1 MKKIETIAGIDIGS
15 SAVRIVIAQPLDNG
29 QLHLIGVGESVSH
42 GMSKG
47 TVADLEE
54 VVSSVSDALEKAER
68 MIGGQLSRA
77 VVAVN
82 GAHVKVVQ
90 SQGVVAVSKPNGE
103 VQQSDIDR
111 AVEQSQTLAVSPN
124 YEILHVLPKFYN
136 LDNQVNVKDPLG
148 MTGIKLEAHTQI
160 VLALSSQVKLLT
172 KCLYRTQLEVEGLI
186 FSPLATAEAVLTKR
200 QKDMGVAVVNIG
212 AGTTS
217 IAIFEEGELLH
228 AAILP
233 VGSDHV
239 TADLAIGLRVS
250 LDIAERVKL
259 DLGQA
264 VAEKVSK
271 RDEVDISKYSTEE
284 MPRALVSKKH
294 IAEIIE
300 ARLDEIFRMIQ
311 QELKKAGRDGKLP
324 AGVVLTGGG
333 AKLGGL
339 VDFAKEHLKLPV
351 FTGSP
356 EHIVTP
362 IDKIKDPQYT
372 TALGLIYFAEST
384 STSKASSLKALTW
397 ASQLFGGVIR
407 RIRDLSS

>member
-15 SAVRIVIAQPLDNG
+15 SAVRIVVAQPMDHG
-29 QLHLIGVGESVSH
+29 QLHLIGVGESVSR

-47 TVADLEE
+47 MVNDLEE
-54 VVSSVSDALEKAER
+54 VVTSVSEALEKAER

-90 SQGVVAVSKPNGE
+90 SQGVIAVSKPNGE
-103 VQQSDIDR
+103 VQQSDVDR
-111 AVEQSQTLAVSPN
+111 AIEQSQTLAVSPN
-124 YEILHVLPKFYN
+124 YEILHVLPKFFN
-136 LDNQVNVKDPLG
+136 LDNQTAIKDPLG

-160 VLALSSQVKLLT
+160 VLAQSAQVKLLT

-200 QKDMGVAVVNIG
+200 QKDMGAAVVNIG

-217 IAIFEEGELLH
+217 VAIFEEGELLH

-233 VGSDHV
+233 IGSDHV
-239 TADLAIGLRVS
+239 TADIAIGLRVS
-250 LDIAERVKL
+250 LEIAERVKL

-264 VAEKVSK
+264 ISDKVSK
-271 RDEVDISKYSTEE
+271 RDEVDIAKYSNEE
-284 MPRALVSKKH
+284 MPRSLISKKH

-300 ARLDEIFRMIQ
+300 ARLEEIFTMIN
-311 QELKKAGRDGKLP
+311 QELKRAGRDGKLP
-324 AGVVLTGGG
+324 AGIILTGGG

-351 FTGSP
+351 FIGAP
-356 EHIVTP
+356 DQIVTP
-362 IDKIKDPQYT
+362 IDKVKDLQYT
-372 TALGLIYFAEST
+372 TALGLIYFAEENNST
-384 STSKASSLKALTW
+384 SRGGLQPVAW
-397 ASQLFGGVIR
+397 ASKLFGGVFR
-407 RIRDLSS
+407 RIKDFSS